1 MSSISQYMR
10 QQRIK
15 AGLSQQ
21 QVAAHLQLPHRSMVH
36 RRETGKTKWSFDEVA
51 RMAELLGV
59 DLIELIKG
67 WQRGNNE

>member
-1 MSSISQYMR
+1 MTSISHYIR

-21 QVAAHLQLPHRSMVH
+21 QVADHLQLPHRSMVH

-59 DLIELIKG
+59 NLIELIRD
-67 WQRGNNE
+67 WQQNKAE